1 MTIQIITDSGA
12 DIPKQLASELG
23 IIVVPLRV
31 AFGNESYEDGIDL
44 SEDQFYTRLT
54 QEEILP
60 TTSQPSVGRF
70 SEIYRKAMDSKNQ
83 ILSIHLSSKLSGTL
97 NSATQALTEG
107 VLGENVK
114 LIDSQQV
121 SMGLGLSVILA
132 AEAVR
137 DGASLD
143 EAAAVARSAL
153 DRTNVFVLFDT
164 LKYLEKGGRIGRAN
178 ALVGSLLQIKPILT
192 LEKGEIAT
200 KTKVRT
206 FKKGIQRLQQL
217 IEECGPIERSAV
229 LYTTDNTEANKM
241 ASFLVDK
248 MEGRSKPLVTRLSP
262 AVGTHGGPGL
272 VGVVCVGAET

>member
-1 MTIQIITDSGA
+1 MTIQVITDSGA
-12 DIPKQLASELG
+12 DIPKQLASHLG
-23 IIVVPLRV
+23 IVVVPLRV

-44 SEDQFYTRLT
+44 SEDEFYTRLT

-70 SEIYRKAMDSKNQ
+70 SEVYRKAIDLKNL

-97 NSATQALTEG
+97 NSATQAVTES

-143 EAAAVARSAL
+143 EAAVVARSAL
-153 DRTNVFVLFDT
+153 DRTSVFVLFDT

-206 FKKGIQRLQQL
+206 FKKGVQRLQQL

-241 ASFLVDK
+241 ASKVFVSLFSTIIVLTSYK
-248 MEGRSKPLVTRLSP
+248 YYQKFHLASLQ
-262 AVGTHGGPGL
+262 
-272 VGVVCVGAET
+272 